1 MNKRIISYTLAKLI
15 QITGVLM
22 GFPVVV
28 SLIYREPFIYTFS
41 FLSVGAV
48 MFIGGTLLSRIKP
61 NNNRLYAKEGFII
74 VSLSWI
80 IISFFGGLPF
90 VINGDIPSVVDAFFE
105 TASGFTTTGASILDD
120 VEALAYSSI
129 FWRSF
134 SHLVGGM
141 GVLVFALAI
150 SPRAESEDVH
160 MMRAE
165 MPGPK
170 FDKLVS
176 KIVKSAQILYLI
188 YFAMTIVTIVL
199 LMLTGLPLF
208 DSMIHAFGAAGTG
221 GFGMKNSSFGFY
233 DNVAAEMVLSV
244 AMILFGVNFS
254 LYYFILAKKVK
265 EVFYSEEL
273 RWYVGFILGSTLLIA
288 TQLVVHETRVGTALR
303 DSFFTVSSIV
313 TTSGFSTANFG
324 QWPLFSQI
332 ILLTLMFVGGM
343 AGSTGGGLKVSR
355 IAIMI
360 KSGIRE
366 YKKTFHPNRQTSLIF
381 EGESIKDPM
390 LANISNYL
398 ALYTIV
404 FVLIMLSVSFEM
416 PDFTSS
422 FSAVAA
428 TLNNIGPGLNAV
440 GPSGSFSQFSNF
452 NKLLLTFA
460 MLMGRLEIFPILILF
475 SPKTWRG
482 VP

>member
-1 MNKRIISYTLAKLI
+1 M
-15 QITGVLM
+15 
-22 GFPVVV
+22 
-28 SLIYREPFIYTFS
+28 
-41 FLSVGAV
+41 
-48 MFIGGTLLSRIKP
+48 
-61 NNNRLYAKEGFII
+61 
-74 VSLSWI
+74 
-80 IISFFGGLPF
+80 
-90 VINGDIPSVVDAFFE
+90 
-105 TASGFTTTGASILDD
+105 
-120 VEALAYSSI
+120 
-129 FWRSF
+129 
-134 SHLVGGM
+134 
-141 GVLVFALAI
+141 
-150 SPRAESEDVH
+150 
-160 MMRAE
+160 
-165 MPGPK
+165 
-170 FDKLVS
+170 
-176 KIVKSAQILYLI
+176 
-188 YFAMTIVTIVL
+188 
-199 LMLTGLPLF
+199 
-208 DSMIHAFGAAGTG
+208 
-221 GFGMKNSSFGFY
+221 
-233 DNVAAEMVLSV
+233 
-244 AMILFGVNFS
+244 
-254 LYYFILAKKVK
+254 
-265 EVFYSEEL
+265 
-273 RWYVGFILGSTLLIA
+273 
-288 TQLVVHETRVGTALR
+288 VVHETRVGTALR

-416 PDFTSS
+416 PDFSSS